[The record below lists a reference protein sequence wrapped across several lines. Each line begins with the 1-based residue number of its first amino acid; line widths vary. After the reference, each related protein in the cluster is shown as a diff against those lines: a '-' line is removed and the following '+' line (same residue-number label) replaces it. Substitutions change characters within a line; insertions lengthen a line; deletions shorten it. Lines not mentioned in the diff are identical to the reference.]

1 MARLLST
8 AQPIEEESMRPA
20 ARPLGAA
27 GLRLPRRLGA
37 SFWRNRWPL
46 LFVSPFFVLFGI
58 FSLYPIGYS
67 AWLSFHDWSLVGP
80 ARYVGL
86 ANYRELVHDSL
97 FWQSMTNAALLF
109 LIYVPAMTFL
119 AIVIAALL
127 NSHYVRMQGVFRTLI
142 FLPYVMSGTV
152 AAAFTFQ
159 LLLDRHAGYANQFLS
174 YFGVSPVPWL
184 DDIWWARISMGLLVL
199 WALLGFNMLI
209 MLAGLQA
216 IPPELA
222 EAAKVDG
229 AGPAQILFRIT
240 IPLLRPVIVFSVTLS
255 IIATFSLFTEPKIL
269 FNPSGGPAHSA
280 QTPVLEIWQTTFSYL
295 RIGYSAAMSYVYF
308 AIIMAVAVAQYFL
321 VSRRDP
327 YYERRR

>member
-1 MARLLST
+1 MGRLLST
-8 AQPIEEESMRPA
+8 APPIQELPTPA
-20 ARPLGAA
+20 ARVRRAA
-27 GLRLPRRLGA
+27 GVLAPRRLSA
-37 SFWRNRWPL
+37 SIWRHRWPL
-46 LFVSPFFVLFGI
+46 LFVSPFFVLFAI
-58 FSLYPIGYS
+58 FSLYPIAYS
-67 AWLSFHDWSLVGP
+67 AWLSFHDWNLVGT
-80 ARYVGL
+80 ARWVGVD
-86 ANYRELVHDSL
+86 NFRELYHDSL

-109 LIYVPAMTFL
+109 FIYVPAMTFL
-119 AIVIAALL
+119 AIVLAALL
-127 NSHYVRMQGVFRTLI
+127 NSRYVRAQGLFRTLI

-152 AAAFTFQ
+152 AASFTFQ
-159 LLLDRHAGYANQFLS
+159 LLLDRHAGYANRLLGF
-174 YFGVSPVPWL
+174 FGASPVPWL

-199 WALLGFNMLI
+199 WAYLGYNMLI

-229 AGPAQILFRIT
+229 AGPVRILFRIT

-255 IIATFSLFTEPKIL
+255 IIGTFSLFTEPAIL
-269 FNPSGGPAHSA
+269 FEPDGGPAHSA

-295 RIGYSAAMSYVYF
+295 RVGYAAAMSYIYF
-308 AIIMAVAVAQYFL
+308 AIIMVVALAQYFL

>member
-8 AQPIEEESMRPA
+8 APIEEEPERPA
-20 ARPLGAA
+20 ARPLPAVGLLVPSRIGAA
-27 GLRLPRRLGA
+27 L
-37 SFWRNRWPL
+37 WRHRWPL
-46 LFVSPFFVLFGI
+46 LFVSPFFVLFAT

-67 AWLSFHDWSLVGP
+67 AWLSFHEWSLVGP

-86 ANYRELVHDSL
+86 ANYRELIHDSL

-109 LIYVPAMTFL
+109 VIYVPAMTFL
-119 AIVIAALL
+119 ALALAALL
-127 NSHYVRMQGVFRTLI
+127 NSGYVRLQGIFRTLI

-159 LLLDRHAGYANQFLS
+159 LLLDTHAGYANRFLS
-174 YFGVSPVPWL
+174 FFGASPVPWL

-199 WALLGFNMLI
+199 WAFLGYNMLI

-222 EAAKVDG
+222 EAARVDG
-229 AGPAQILFRIT
+229 AGPVQIFFQIT

-255 IIATFSLFTEPKIL
+255 IIGTFSLFTEPMIL
-269 FNPSGGPAHSA
+269 FNPPGGPAHSA

-308 AIIMAVAVAQYFL
+308 AIIMTVALAQYFL
-321 VSRRDP
+321 VSRRDT
-327 YYERRR
+327 YYERKA